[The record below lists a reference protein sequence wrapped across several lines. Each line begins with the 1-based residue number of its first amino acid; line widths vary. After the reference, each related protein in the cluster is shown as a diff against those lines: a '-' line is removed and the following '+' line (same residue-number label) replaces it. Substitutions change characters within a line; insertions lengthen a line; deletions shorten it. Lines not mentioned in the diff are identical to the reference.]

1 MTRKFILTGK
11 HSHPAHTEGKG
22 ETRAKHDS
30 LCRGIQQY
38 LLTICDP
45 PPPAVWLCQCG
56 FPPWLSGLPLQGLP
70 CSVCPPRS
78 GSPCSSA
85 KVLLPSAPAP
95 AAVML
100 PHVSKHIDFPCCS
113 SARCHRGPCST
124 SCSRSSFCITL

>member
-45 PPPAVWLCQCG
+45 PPRSVAL
-56 FPPWLSGLPLQGLP
+56 
-70 CSVCPPRS
+70 SVCFPTLAVRP
-78 GSPCSSA
+78 
-85 KVLLPSAPAP
+85 P
-95 AAVML
+95 AAGPALLCVPAQERL
-100 PHVSKHIDFPCCS
+100 SLQLCEGAAAVSSCSCCS
-113 SARCHRGPCST
+113 DVT
-124 SCSRSSFCITL
+124 SREQTH